1 MHDSGTIAA
10 PTANQRWSRLHEN
23 ARYVGYLL
31 RRNPLSLAGLVIFVL
46 IVLLALIGPYLTPYD
61 PVRPDL
67 RLASRP
73 PSAEHWMGTN
83 QYGMDIFTRIVYGAR
98 VDLMI
103 ALVAVFGSVFA
114 GTVIGLVSGYYGRL
128 LDEITMRIL
137 DSVQAFPAII
147 LAIAIAAVLGRGTW
161 NVILILVI
169 VNFPLYARLVRSQ
182 VLLQKRSQFV
192 DAARTVGN
200 NDLVIMF
207 KHILPNCVGPV
218 YVQGSLN
225 IGWSVLM
232 AASLGFIGLG
242 VQPPNPEWGLMVNEG
257 SRQMI
262 FGNWWMAFFP
272 GLFIFLFVLSANL
285 MGDALHDLSDPRRR

>member
-1 MHDSGTIAA
+1 MVSAGMPSDKAK
-10 PTANQRWSRLHEN
+10 NNVVVRLLGS

-31 RRNPLSLAGLVIFVL
+31 RRNPLSLAGLVIFLL
-46 IVLLALIGPYLTPYD
+46 IVLLALVGPYLTPYD

-67 RLASRP
+67 RMASRP
-73 PSAEHWMGTN
+73 PSMEHWMGTN
-83 QYGMDIFTRIVYGAR
+83 QYGMDIFTRIAYGAR

-103 ALVAVFGSVFA
+103 ALVAVFGSVVI
-114 GTVIGLVSGYYGRL
+114 GTIIGLVSGYYGRL
-128 LDEITMRIL
+128 LDEVTMRIL
-137 DSVQAFPAII
+137 DSVQAFPAIV

-182 VLLQKRSQFV
+182 VLFQKRSQYV

-200 NDLVIMF
+200 SDLVIMF
-207 KHILPNCVGPV
+207 KHVLPNCVGPV

-242 VQPPNPEWGLMVNEG
+242 VQPPNPEWGVMVNEG

-262 FGNWWMAFFP
+262 FGAWWMSFFP
-272 GLFIFLFVLSANL
+272 GLCIFLFVLSANL
-285 MGDALHDLSDPRRR
+285 MGDGLHDLTDPRRR

>member
-1 MHDSGTIAA
+1 MHDSGTITA

-83 QYGMDIFTRIVYGAR
+83 QYGMDIFTRIVFGAR

-103 ALVAVFGSVFA
+103 ALVAVFGSVVA

>member
-1 MHDSGTIAA
+1 VTQSA
-10 PTANQRWSRLHEN
+10 PNANSNGAVSR
-23 ARYVGYLL
+23 AREGL
-31 RRNPLSLAGLVIFVL
+31 RFALFLVKRNPLSLFGFIIFAA
-46 IVLLALIGPYLTPYD
+46 IVLLALVGPYLTDFD
-61 PVRPDL
+61 PMRPDL
-67 RLASRP
+67 RMASKP
-73 PSAEHWMGTN
+73 PSSTHWMGTN
-83 QYGMDIFTRIVYGAR
+83 QYGMDIFTRIVYAAR

-103 ALVAVFGSVFA
+103 ALVAVTGSVA
-114 GTVIGLVSGYYGRL
+114 IGTVVGMFAGYYGRA
-128 LDEITMRIL
+128 LDEVTMRIL
-137 DSVQAFPAII
+137 DSLQAFPTIV
-147 LAIAIAAVLGRGTW
+147 LAIAIAAVLGRGTG
-161 NVILILVI
+161 NVILILII

-182 VLLQKRSQFV
+182 VLYQKRAQYV

-207 KHILPNCVGPV
+207 KHLLPNCLGPV

-242 VQPPNPEWGLMVNEG
+242 VQPPNPEWGVMVHEG

-262 FGNWWMAFFP
+262 FGAWWMAFFP

-285 MGDALHDLSDPRRR
+285 MGDGLHDLTDPRRR

>member
-1 MHDSGTIAA
+1 MSARTPAERRRLGT
-10 PTANQRWSRLHEN
+10 WSRFKEG
-23 ARYVGYLL
+23 ARYVTYLL
-31 RRNPLSLAGLVIFVL
+31 RRNPLSLAGLVIFLL
-46 IVLLALIGPYLTPYD
+46 IVLLAMVGPFLTPYD
-61 PVRPDL
+61 PVRPNL
-67 RLASRP
+67 RIASLP
-73 PSAEHWMGTN
+73 PSADHWMGTN
-83 QYGMDIFTRIVYGAR
+83 QYGMDIFTRVVYGAR

-103 ALVAVFGSVFA
+103 ALIAVFGSVA
-114 GTVIGLVSGYYGRL
+114 IGTIIGLISGYYGRL
-128 LDEITMRIL
+128 LDEITMRVL
-137 DSVQAFPAII
+137 DSVQAFPAIV

-182 VLLQKRSQFV
+182 VLFQKRSQYV

-200 NDLVIMF
+200 SDLVIMF
-207 KHILPNCVGPV
+207 KHVLPNCVGPV

-242 VQPPNPEWGLMVNEG
+242 VQPPNPEWGVMVNEG

-262 FGNWWMAFFP
+262 FGAWWMAFFP

-285 MGDALHDLSDPRRR
+285 MGDGLHDLTDPRRR

>member
-1 MHDSGTIAA
+1 MTTERDRTTG
-10 PTANQRWSRLHEN
+10 NRWGSEAL
-23 ARYVGYLL
+23 RYTLYLL
-31 RRNPLSLAGLVIFVL
+31 RRNPLSLAGMLIFLL
-46 IVLLALIGPYLTPYD
+46 IVVLAIVGPMITPHD
-61 PVRPDL
+61 PVKPDL
-67 RLASRP
+67 SLASLP

-83 QYGMDIFTRIVYGAR
+83 RFGMDIFSRLAHGAR
-98 VDLMI
+98 IDLMI
-103 ALVAVFGSVFA
+103 ALVAVVGSVAA
-114 GTVIGLVSGYYGRL
+114 GTIIGLVSGYYGGWP
-128 LDEITMRIL
+128 DEVIMRFL
-137 DSVQAFPAII
+137 DSLQAFPTII
-147 LAIAIAAVLGRGTW
+147 LAITIAAVLGRSTG
-161 NVILILVI
+161 NVILILII

-182 VLLQKRSQFV
+182 VLYQKQAQYV

-200 NDLVIMF
+200 NDLIIMF
-207 KHILPNCVGPV
+207 KHIMPNCIGPV

-262 FGNWWMAFFP
+262 FGAWWMAFFP

-285 MGDALHDLSDPRRR
+285 MGDGLHDLTDPRRR